1 MHIHIYFFTASTVQT
16 TSNYSSIS
24 TRSLTTGST
33 FPSGHSSPPPLA
45 YPQQEGA
52 QATVGGA
59 FVIESG
65 DIQEKVLPLRSEPTD
80 QYDDPLSSASSR
92 HPPAYEN

>member
-1 MHIHIYFFTASTVQT
+1 MQT
-16 TSNYSSIS
+16 TSNYNSIS

-33 FPSGHSSPPPLA
+33 FPSGHSSPPPPA

-52 QATVGGA
+52 HATVGGA
-59 FVIESG
+59 YGIESS

-80 QYDDPLSSASSR
+80 QYDDPPSSASSR